1 MSLSC
6 LPIGEL
12 DLFNRRWKALEAMA
26 AISEIDKDTLNEAD
40 ALYLAEVSGRIA
52 TKTAGLL

>member
-1 MSLSC
+1 
-6 LPIGEL
+6 
-12 DLFNRRWKALEAMA
+12 MA

>member
-1 MSLSC
+1 M
-6 LPIGEL
+6 
-12 DLFNRRWKALEAMA
+12 FNRRWKAVEAMA